1 MHYTTETLPHSVELA
16 LRSHTGDRTCNT
28 RRDGVWQ
35 CVSSNEFLDEVQ
47 YFAAGLITLG
57 IKKGDTFGIM
67 ANSSSNWLVA
77 DLGAMTTGSAT
88 VPMFV
93 NISEDNLIFEI
104 EDSGIRFIFV
114 DGEEALSRIAPHAY
128 RFATIVT
135 TNVPSDR
142 LENQIDYDELLTVGK
157 SVFECD
163 PHLLATML
171 EDLDSKSVATIIY
184 TSGSTGSPK
193 GVELSHANLLSQIES
208 SGTLF
213 PLSAEKDTALSC
225 LPLAHV
231 FERMVVYF
239 YLCSEVP
246 IYFVDDIQNLGV
258 CLKEVRPTTM
268 TMVPRL
274 LEKLY
279 GKLKT
284 GVDAKPFPLRQIAQ
298 WAMSR
303 AASESTNRKLTLKD
317 RIADKLVYSKFR
329 EGLGGNFK
337 RIIAGGAALAPKL
350 HRFFLNIG
358 LPVYQGYGLTEAAP
372 VLATNF
378 PGNNKIGTVGPVFP
392 GVEIKV
398 DKSGEILAR
407 GDNIMLGYHHA
418 QKATHEVI
426 DRRGWLHTGDLG
438 HLDGDGFLVIDGR
451 AKELMKTST
460 GEYVSPVPIEHAI
473 CESEFVDTAMVLAEG
488 LPFVSVLIFVDR
500 ESLSLVRSRFM
511 RSYRSDD
518 IIVEDVAFT
527 GKIQVLLD
535 EINRH
540 LNQWERVRA
549 FRCLLTPPSIENGE
563 LTPTMKLKRDVVK
576 EHYEAQINAIYSG
589 HENIMLG

>member
-16 LRSHTGDRTCNT
+16 LRSNSLDRTCNT
-28 RRDGVWQ
+28 RRNGVWQ
-35 CVSSNEFLDEVQ
+35 CVSSNEFLDKVQ

-67 ANSSSNWLVA
+67 ASSSSNWLVA
-77 DLGAMTTGSAT
+77 DLGAMATGCAT

-93 NISEDNLIFEI
+93 NISEDNLIFEV
-104 EDSGIRFIFV
+104 EDSEICFLFV

-128 RFATIVT
+128 RFSTVVT
-135 TNVPSDR
+135 ANVSTDR
-142 LENQIDYDELLTVGK
+142 LENQIDLDELLATGK
-157 SVFECD
+157 SLFEYD
-163 PHLLATML
+163 PHLLASML

-184 TSGSTGSPK
+184 TSGSTGAPK
-193 GVELSHANLLSQIES
+193 GVELSHVNLLSQIEA
-208 SGTLF
+208 SGELF
-213 PLSAEKDTALSC
+213 PLSREKDTALSC

-246 IYFVDDIQNLGV
+246 IYFVDDIQNLGT

-279 GKLKT
+279 GKMT
-284 GVDAKPFPLRQIAQ
+284 AGADAKPFPLRQLAR
-298 WAMSR
+298 WAISR
-303 AASESTNRKLTLKD
+303 ASTVSPARKLSLSD
-317 RIADKLVYSKFR
+317 RIADRLVYSKFR
-329 EGLGGNFK
+329 AGLGGNFS

-372 VLATNF
+372 VLSTNF
-378 PGNNKIGTVGPVFP
+378 PGKNKIGTVGPVFP

-398 DKSGEILAR
+398 DDSGEILAR
-407 GDNIMLGYHHA
+407 GENIMLGYHHA
-418 QKATHEVI
+418 GKATREVI
-426 DRRGWLHTGDLG
+426 DGRGWLHTGDLG

-460 GEYVSPVPIEHAI
+460 GEYVSPVPIEQAI
-473 CESEFVDTAMVLAEG
+473 CESELVDSAMVLADG
-488 LPFVSVLIFVDR
+488 FPFASVLIFVDR
-500 ESLSLVRSRFM
+500 ESLSAFRKRFM

-518 IIVEDVAFT
+518 VVIEDAAFIE
-527 GKIQVLLD
+527 KMQALLD
-535 EINRH
+535 EINIH
-540 LNQWERVRA
+540 LNKWERVRA
-549 FRCLLTPPSIENGE
+549 FRCLLTPPTIENGE
-563 LTPTMKLKRDVVK
+563 LTPTMKLKREVVK
-576 EHYEAQINAIYSG
+576 GHYQSQINAIYSG
-589 HENIMLG
+589 HENIMLV